1 MSNIHNVTVFG
12 TGVLG
17 SQIMMQAAYH
27 GKKVIGYDI
36 EQELLD
42 ELPQRWEWIR
52 SGYQQDLGDE
62 EQGYDAERFEQA
74 IANISTTTQVAEA
87 LEDCDLVIEA
97 VPENIEIKKTVWS
110 QIGDAAPQK
119 TIFCTNTSSLRPSDF
134 AEATGRKNR
143 FLALHFANEVW
154 KYNTGEVMPTQFTDD
169 ETFNTVLE
177 FASEIGLAPIPVR
190 KETPGYLL
198 NSLLIPFLDAGA
210 KLYVNGVANP
220 QEIDKTWRTATGAP
234 NGPFEIYD
242 VVGFNVAYNISKNS
256 DDPDLRAFA
265 EVLKTGIDAG
275 RAGIANGAGFYTYDN
290 KGNNT
295 GVVKEMQ
302 IHNLAEIST
311 DNAST
316 VFTEG
321 EDA

>member
-1 MSNIHNVTVFG
+1 MSKINNVTVFG

-52 SGYQQDLGDE
+52 SGYRQDFGDDAE
-62 EQGYDAERFEQA
+62 GYDPERFEQA
-74 IANISTTTQVAEA
+74 IANISTTTQVTEA
-87 LEDCDLVIEA
+87 LADCDLVIEA

-110 QIGDAAPQK
+110 QIGEIAPEQ

-134 AEATGRKNR
+134 AQATGRKNR
-143 FLALHFANEVW
+143 FLALHFANRVW
-154 KYNTGEVMPTQFTDD
+154 KFNTGEVMPTEFTDD
-169 ETFNTVLE
+169 DAFNTVLE
-177 FASEIGLAPIPVR
+177 FASEIGLVPIPVR

-210 KLYVNGVANP
+210 KLYVNGVSNP
-220 QEIDKTWRTATGAP
+220 QEIDRTWRTATGAP

-242 VVGFNVAYNISKNS
+242 IVGFNVAYNISKNS

-275 RAGIANGAGFYTYDN
+275 RAGIANGAGFYTYDSN
-290 KGNNT
+290 GNNT
-295 GVVKEMQ
+295 GVVEEMQ
-302 IHNLAEIST
+302 IHNIDQIST
-311 DNAST
+311 KNAST
-316 VFTEG
+316 VYTEG